1 MTAEGVRAEPTRT
14 AWTRGPGVPHAPGLD
29 GLRGLAVL
37 AVLAYHLDLAW
48 ASGGFLG
55 VEVFFTLSGFL
66 ITQLLVADIRRTGTV
81 DVGAFL
87 RARARRLLP
96 ALVTCVTATV
106 VTYRL
111 MLPADAPGLRWDAL
125 ASLAYVQ
132 NWQLMLGGMPYSEA
146 FARPS
151 PLLHLWSLSV
161 EGQLYV
167 LWPLLFVG
175 VLAVQRRASVVMVA
189 LGLAVVSAVV
199 LAVGYTPDGGE
210 LIYYATPARA
220 SGFLVGAALA
230 VAWRPEA
237 WSRPLPRVVDA
248 ALDCAGLVAVV
259 TVVLAFVTA
268 SEFDAALFDR
278 GGFLRTGLASAVV
291 ILAATRQG
299 IVASVLSGRLLSGAG
314 RRSYGLYL
322 YHWPVFV
329 LCRDVAVPEWL
340 RITLCLALT
349 YTVTEVSYCWLE
361 IPIRRGGLRT
371 AARVLRLPRP
381 AATGA
386 LAAVTAGVVTVVV
399 ASTGVPTGLDGDP
412 VTDGPAALAAP
423 VAVSVAASGPDGA
436 ESAPPPAAEPA
447 AEPSAP
453 AAVPTTRDPA
463 GTGTGP
469 GLVVGDSIALG
480 SAGAL
485 RAVLGGDTTVDAKVG
500 RQFAA
505 SPAIVAAWTRAH
517 SGPVVVA
524 LGANGTV
531 SRRDL
536 DAVLAAAGSRRV
548 VLVGVAVARRWR
560 DGNNAVL
567 RDAAARAPQV
577 AFVDWAALVA
587 ANPGTLGPD
596 GVHPGPRGRA
606 LLAGAVADAIGR

>member
-1 MTAEGVRAEPTRT
+1 M
-14 AWTRGPGVPHAPGLD
+14 RGPGVPHAPGLD

-66 ITQLLVADIRRTGTV
+66 ITQLLVADVRRTGTV

-167 LWPLLFVG
+167 LWPMLFVG
-175 VLAVQRRASVVMVA
+175 VLAVQRRASVVVVA

-299 IVASVLSGRLLSGAG
+299 IVATVLSGPLLSGAG

-349 YTVTEVSYCWLE
+349 YTITEVSYCWME
-361 IPIRRGGLRT
+361 IPVRRGGLRT

-386 LAAVTAGVVTVVV
+386 LAAATAAVVTVVV

-412 VTDGPAALAAP
+412 VTDGPTALAAP

-436 ESAPPPAAEPA
+436 D
-447 AEPSAP
+447 SAP
-453 AAVPTTRDPA
+453 AAAGPA
-463 GTGTGP
+463 PSPRPLPRCRRPGSGGYRHGP
-469 GLVVGDSIALG
+469 RPRRGRLD
-480 SAGAL
+480 
-485 RAVLGGDTTVDAKVG
+485 RA
-500 RQFAA
+500 RQ
-505 SPAIVAAWTRAH
+505 
-517 SGPVVVA
+517 
-524 LGANGTV
+524 
-531 SRRDL
+531 RRRT
-536 DAVLAAAGSRRV
+536 ACR
-548 VLVGVAVARRWR
+548 ARR
-560 DGNNAVL
+560 
-567 RDAAARAPQV
+567 
-577 AFVDWAALVA
+577 
-587 ANPGTLGPD
+587 
-596 GVHPGPRGRA
+596 
-606 LLAGAVADAIGR
+606 

>member
-1 MTAEGVRAEPTRT
+1 M
-14 AWTRGPGVPHAPGLD
+14 LD
-29 GLRGLAVL
+29 V
-37 AVLAYHLDLAW
+37 
-48 ASGGFLG
+48 
-55 VEVFFTLSGFL
+55 
-66 ITQLLVADIRRTGTV
+66 
-81 DVGAFL
+81 
-87 RARARRLLP
+87 
-96 ALVTCVTATV
+96 
-106 VTYRL
+106 
-111 MLPADAPGLRWDAL
+111 
-125 ASLAYVQ
+125 
-132 NWQLMLGGMPYSEA
+132 
-146 FARPS
+146 
-151 PLLHLWSLSV
+151 
-161 EGQLYV
+161 
-167 LWPLLFVG
+167 
-175 VLAVQRRASVVMVA
+175 
-189 LGLAVVSAVV
+189 
-199 LAVGYTPDGGE
+199 
-210 LIYYATPARA
+210 
-220 SGFLVGAALA
+220 
-230 VAWRPEA
+230 
-237 WSRPLPRVVDA
+237 
-248 ALDCAGLVAVV
+248 AGLVAVV
-259 TVVLAFVTA
+259 TVVLVFVTA
-268 SEFDAALFDR
+268 SEFDAALLDR
-278 GGFLRTGLASAVV
+278 GGFLRTGLVSAVV

-299 IVASVLSGRLLSGAG
+299 IVATVLSGSLLSGAG
-314 RRSYGLYL
+314 RLSYGLYL

-361 IPIRRGGLRT
+361 IPVRRGGLRT
-371 AARVLRLPRP
+371 AARVLRLPRA

-386 LAAVTAGVVTVVV
+386 LAAATAAVVTVVV
-399 ASTGVPTGLDGDP
+399 ASTGVPTGLGGDP
-412 VTDGPAALAAP
+412 VTDGPAALA
-423 VAVSVAASGPDGA
+423 VSVAAPGADGA
-436 ESAPPPAAEPA
+436 ESVPAAAGPD

-463 GTGTGP
+463 GTATGP

-505 SPAIVAAWTRAH
+505 SPAIVEAWTRAH
-517 SGPVVVA
+517 GGPVVVA

-567 RDAAARAPQV
+567 RDAAAPAPQV

-596 GVHPGPRGRA
+596 GMHPGPRGRA
-606 LLAGAVADAIGR
+606 LLARVVADAIGR

>member
-1 MTAEGVRAEPTRT
+1 MTAEGVRAEPART
-14 AWTRGPGVPHAPGLD
+14 ARMRGPGVPHAPGLD

-66 ITQLLVADIRRTGTV
+66 ITQLLVADVRRTGTV

-106 VTYRL
+106 VTYRF
-111 MLPADAPGLRWDAL
+111 MLPDDAPGLRWDAL

-167 LWPLLFVG
+167 LWPMLFVG
-175 VLAVQRRASVVMVA
+175 VLAVQRRASVVAVA

-248 ALDCAGLVAVV
+248 VLDCAGLVAVV

-299 IVASVLSGRLLSGAG
+299 IVATVLSGPLLSGAG

-349 YTVTEVSYCWLE
+349 YTITEVSYCWME
-361 IPIRRGGLRT
+361 IPVRRGGLRT

-386 LAAVTAGVVTVVV
+386 LAAATAAVVTVVV

-412 VTDGPAALAAP
+412 VTDGPTALAAP

-436 ESAPPPAAEPA
+436 DSAPAAAGPG

-485 RAVLGGDTTVDAKVG
+485 RAVLGGATTVDAKVG

-505 SPAIVAAWTRAH
+505 SPAIVEAWTRAH
-517 SGPVVVA
+517 GGPVVVA

-567 RDAAARAPQV
+567 RAAAARAPQV

-606 LLAGAVADAIGR
+606 LLARAVADAIGR

>member
-1 MTAEGVRAEPTRT
+1 M
-14 AWTRGPGVPHAPGLD
+14 
-29 GLRGLAVL
+29 
-37 AVLAYHLDLAW
+37 
-48 ASGGFLG
+48 
-55 VEVFFTLSGFL
+55 
-66 ITQLLVADIRRTGTV
+66 
-81 DVGAFL
+81 
-87 RARARRLLP
+87 
-96 ALVTCVTATV
+96 
-106 VTYRL
+106 
-111 MLPADAPGLRWDAL
+111 
-125 ASLAYVQ
+125 
-132 NWQLMLGGMPYSEA
+132 
-146 FARPS
+146 
-151 PLLHLWSLSV
+151 
-161 EGQLYV
+161 
-167 LWPLLFVG
+167 
-175 VLAVQRRASVVMVA
+175 
-189 LGLAVVSAVV
+189 
-199 LAVGYTPDGGE
+199 
-210 LIYYATPARA
+210 
-220 SGFLVGAALA
+220 
-230 VAWRPEA
+230 
-237 WSRPLPRVVDA
+237 
-248 ALDCAGLVAVV
+248 LDCAGLVAVV

-299 IVASVLSGRLLSGAG
+299 IVATLLSGPLLSGAG

-349 YTVTEVSYCWLE
+349 YTITEVSYCWME
-361 IPIRRGGLRT
+361 IPVRRGGLRT

-386 LAAVTAGVVTVVV
+386 VAAATAAVVTVVV

-412 VTDGPAALAAP
+412 VTDGPTALAAP
-423 VAVSVAASGPDGA
+423 AAVSVAASGP
-436 ESAPPPAAEPA
+436 
-447 AEPSAP
+447 
-453 AAVPTTRDPA
+453 
-463 GTGTGP
+463 
-469 GLVVGDSIALG
+469 
-480 SAGAL
+480 
-485 RAVLGGDTTVDAKVG
+485 DAKVG

-505 SPAIVAAWTRAH
+505 SPAIVEAWTRAH
-517 SGPVVVA
+517 GGPVVVA

-606 LLAGAVADAIGR
+606 LLARAVAAAIGR

>member
-1 MTAEGVRAEPTRT
+1 MTTEGVRAEPIRT
-14 AWTRGPGVPHAPGLD
+14 ASTRGPGVPHAPGLD

-66 ITQLLVADIRRTGTV
+66 ITQLLVVDVRRTGTV

-175 VLAVQRRASVVMVA
+175 VLAVQRRASVVVVA
-189 LGLAVVSAVV
+189 LGLALVSAVV
-199 LAVGYTPDGGE
+199 LAVGYTPAGGQ
-210 LIYYATPARA
+210 LIYSATPARA

-299 IVASVLSGRLLSGAG
+299 IVTTVLSGRLLSGAG

-361 IPIRRGGLRT
+361 MPIRRGGLRT

-412 VTDGPAALAAP
+412 VTDGPTAIAAP

-436 ESAPPPAAEPA
+436 DAAPPPATEPDT
-447 AEPSAP
+447 ERSAP
-453 AAVPTTRDPA
+453 AAVPTTGDP
-463 GTGTGP
+463 GP

-517 SGPVVVA
+517 RGPVVIA

-567 RDAAARAPQV
+567 RAAAGAPQV

-606 LLAGAVADAIGR
+606 LLAGAVADAIGRDH

>member
-1 MTAEGVRAEPTRT
+1 VTTEGVRAEPIRT
-14 AWTRGPGVPHAPGLD
+14 ASTRGPGVPHAPGLD

-66 ITQLLVADIRRTGTV
+66 ITQLLVVDVRRTGTV

-175 VLAVQRRASVVMVA
+175 VLAVQRRASVVVVA
-189 LGLAVVSAVV
+189 LGLALVSAVV

-248 ALDCAGLVAVV
+248 ALGCAGLVAVV

-299 IVASVLSGRLLSGAG
+299 IVTTVLSGRLLSGAG

-361 IPIRRGGLRT
+361 MPIRRGGLRT

-412 VTDGPAALAAP
+412 VTDGPTAIAAP

-436 ESAPPPAAEPA
+436 DAAPPPATEPDT
-447 AEPSAP
+447 ERSAP
-453 AAVPTTRDPA
+453 AAVPTTGDP
-463 GTGTGP
+463 GP

-517 SGPVVVA
+517 RGPVVIA

-567 RDAAARAPQV
+567 RAAAGAPQV

-606 LLAGAVADAIGR
+606 LLAGAVADAIGRDH

>member
-1 MTAEGVRAEPTRT
+1 MTAEGVRAEPART
-14 AWTRGPGVPHAPGLD
+14 ARMRGPGVPHAPGLD

-66 ITQLLVADIRRTGTV
+66 ITQLLVADVRRTGTV

-167 LWPLLFVG
+167 LWPMLFVG
-175 VLAVQRRASVVMVA
+175 VLAVQRRASVVAVA

-248 ALDCAGLVAVV
+248 VLDCAGLVAVV

-299 IVASVLSGRLLSGAG
+299 IVATVLSGPLLSGAG

-349 YTVTEVSYCWLE
+349 YTVTEVSYCWME
-361 IPIRRGGLRT
+361 IPVRRGGLRT

-386 LAAVTAGVVTVVV
+386 LAAVTAAVVTVVV

-436 ESAPPPAAEPA
+436 ESAPRRRWPDT
-447 AEPSAP
+447 EPSAP

-485 RAVLGGDTTVDAKVG
+485 RAVLGGATTVDAKVG

-505 SPAIVAAWTRAH
+505 SPAIVEAWTRAH
-517 SGPVVVA
+517 GGPVVVA

-567 RDAAARAPQV
+567 RAAAARAPQV

-606 LLAGAVADAIGR
+606 LLARAVADAIGR

>member
-1 MTAEGVRAEPTRT
+1 VTTEGVRAEPIRT
-14 AWTRGPGVPHAPGLD
+14 ASTRGPGVPHAPGLD

-66 ITQLLVADIRRTGTV
+66 ITQLLVVDVRRTGTV

-175 VLAVQRRASVVMVA
+175 VLAVQRRASVVVVA
-189 LGLAVVSAVV
+189 LGLALVSAVV

-299 IVASVLSGRLLSGAG
+299 IVTTVLSGRLLSGAG

-361 IPIRRGGLRT
+361 MPIRRGGLRT

-412 VTDGPAALAAP
+412 VTDGPTAIAAP

-436 ESAPPPAAEPA
+436 DAAPPPATEPDT
-447 AEPSAP
+447 ERSAP
-453 AAVPTTRDPA
+453 AAVPTTGDP
-463 GTGTGP
+463 GP

-517 SGPVVVA
+517 RGPVVIA

-567 RDAAARAPQV
+567 RAAAGAPQV

-606 LLAGAVADAIGR
+606 LLAGAVADAIGRDH